1 MNDFQ
6 LLKKLGIFMGA
17 MSLISVSH
25 AAPQPK
31 IINGQ
36 PTTDFQAPWQVALIS
51 NNQQP
56 YTSYFCSASLLTEK
70 WLVTAAH
77 CAERSKGKPFYAV
90 IGTTDLLSNQQAQII
105 LIKQRIEIGRAHV

>member
-1 MNDFQ
+1 MKAYILW
-6 LLKKLGIFMGA
+6 LL
-17 MSLISVSH
+17 SLLPVLVY

-56 YTSYFCSASLLTEK
+56 YTVSVHRPHLF
-70 WLVTAAH
+70 
-77 CAERSKGKPFYAV
+77 V
-90 IGTTDLLSNQQAQII
+90 IS
-105 LIKQRIEIGRAHV
+105 